1 MITSKLGEFDVMLL
15 IDIFPTPAVFI
26 QKDKYGDA
34 KFPIVSCS
42 AFIWASRQYFA
53 NSGDDLYWAVSRIK
67 YSACVLSERQ

>member
-42 AFIWASRQYFA
+42 AF
-53 NSGDDLYWAVSRIK
+53 L
-67 YSACVLSERQ
+67 